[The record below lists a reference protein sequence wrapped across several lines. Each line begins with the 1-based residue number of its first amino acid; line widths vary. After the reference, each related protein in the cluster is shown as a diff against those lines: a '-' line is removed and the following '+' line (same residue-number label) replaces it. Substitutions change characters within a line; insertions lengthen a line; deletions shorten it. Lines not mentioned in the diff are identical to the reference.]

1 MLYEIDHV
9 HIELS
14 SMCNARCPLCPRNF
28 HGYPTNMGYT
38 ETNLDLETVQKIL
51 PKDILKKL
59 SHILV
64 NGNFGDFV
72 MNPQSVE
79 ILQYF
84 VLHTKRD
91 CKIEVHTNGS
101 ARDRQFWHSLGKL
114 GVVIQFSIDGL
125 ADTNHLYRQDTSFD
139 QIMKNAQAFIDAGG
153 YAIWSMTVFEHN
165 QHQVS
170 EIQALAKKMGFAEVR
185 PRHTVRDQGPVYN
198 RQGQKIHWLVSDW
211 GWPDTVDENF
221 VKTKQQDIYKY
232 TVESID
238 QKVVQC
244 WAEKNRSVYIAADG
258 HVYPCC
264 WAGHNPQN
272 YRNHTGLSRW
282 NNEIAQYVHNNHAP
296 TVGLESALAWFDTMY
311 TDINTTKTPAVC
323 QYTCKIGN
331 ASEPAVTKSVIV
343 VKNGQKIRVLK

>member
-28 HGYPTNMGYT
+28 QGYPVNMGYT

-51 PKDILKKL
+51 PRDILRKL
-59 SHILV
+59 SYILV

-114 GVVIQFSIDGL
+114 GVVVHFSIDGL

-139 QIMKNAQAFIDAGG
+139 LIMKNAQAFIDAGG
-153 YAIWSMTVFEHN
+153 HAIWSMTMFEHN
-165 QHQVS
+165 QHQLPEV
-170 EIQALAKKMGFAEVR
+170 QALAKKMGFAEILPR
-185 PRHTVRDQGPVYN
+185 PTNRSQGPVYN
-198 RQGQKIHWLVSDW
+198 RQGQKIHWLVNDW
-211 GWPDTVDENF
+211 AWPDTVDENF
-221 VKTKQQDIYKY
+221 VKTKQQEIYKY
-232 TVESID
+232 PVEKIE
-238 QKVVQC
+238 QEVVC

-264 WAGHNPQN
+264 WVGHNPHT
-272 YRNHTGLSRW
+272 YRSHTGMSRW
-282 NNEIAQYVHNNHAP
+282 NDETAQYICNNHAP
-296 TVGLESALAWFDTMY
+296 TVGLEAALAWFDTMY
-311 TDINTTKTPAVC
+311 ADITINKAPGVC
-323 QYTCKIGN
+323 QSTCKT
-331 ASEPAVTKSVIV
+331 STEEESSTDLKSVIV
-343 VKNGQKIRVLK
+343 VKNGRKVRVLK